1 MRTQAEIKQHR
12 DAVLKSFPAGRKS
25 KTQGPQP
32 GAPKSA
38 AEVKAELSTIA
49 PEHVAE
55 AIKFH
60 IAEGNLASSGKGP
73 ATRYFRPA
81 KISTAA

>member
-1 MRTQAEIKQHR
+1 MRTQSEIKQHR

-25 KTQGPQP
+25 KANGPQP

-38 AEVKAELSTIA
+38 AEVKAELSTIP
-49 PEHVAE
+49 PEYVVE
-55 AIKFH
+55 AIKW
-60 IAEGNLASSGKGP
+60 LAARGDLSSSGKGP

-81 KISTAA
+81 KIAAG